1 MKTTDIWLCGFV
13 RLRKRKF
20 QVAFFIYRINVHY
33 GPLCYFTQDYIFAS
47 YSIRK
52 SFITMDL
59 LKNIGIEIVRLRNQK
74 NVSQER
80 LALNA
85 NVDRRYMSDIENG
98 RRNISVEMLSKI
110 AKALNTTGSEI
121 LKVAEKE

>member
-1 MKTTDIWLCGFV
+1 
-13 RLRKRKF
+13 
-20 QVAFFIYRINVHY
+20 
-33 GPLCYFTQDYIFAS
+33 
-47 YSIRK
+47 
-52 SFITMDL
+52 MDL

-74 NVSQER
+74 NVSQEK

-85 NVDRRYMSDIENG
+85 NIDRRYMSDIENG

-110 AKALNTTGSEI
+110 AKALGTAGSEI

>member
-1 MKTTDIWLCGFV
+1 
-13 RLRKRKF
+13 
-20 QVAFFIYRINVHY
+20 
-33 GPLCYFTQDYIFAS
+33 
-47 YSIRK
+47 
-52 SFITMDL
+52 MDL
-59 LKNIGIEIVRLRNQK
+59 LKNIGNEIISLRK
-74 NVSQER
+74 SKGLSQEK

-85 NVDRRYMSDIENG
+85 NIDRRYMSDIENG

>member
-1 MKTTDIWLCGFV
+1 
-13 RLRKRKF
+13 
-20 QVAFFIYRINVHY
+20 
-33 GPLCYFTQDYIFAS
+33 
-47 YSIRK
+47 
-52 SFITMDL
+52 MDL

>member
-1 MKTTDIWLCGFV
+1 
-13 RLRKRKF
+13 
-20 QVAFFIYRINVHY
+20 
-33 GPLCYFTQDYIFAS
+33 
-47 YSIRK
+47 
-52 SFITMDL
+52 MDL

-74 NVSQER
+74 KVSQER

-110 AKALNTTGSEI
+110 AKALDTTGSEI

>member
-1 MKTTDIWLCGFV
+1 
-13 RLRKRKF
+13 
-20 QVAFFIYRINVHY
+20 
-33 GPLCYFTQDYIFAS
+33 
-47 YSIRK
+47 
-52 SFITMDL
+52 MDL

-74 NVSQER
+74 NVSQEK

-85 NVDRRYMSDIENG
+85 NIDRRYMSDIENG

-110 AKALNTTGSEI
+110 AKALETTGSEI